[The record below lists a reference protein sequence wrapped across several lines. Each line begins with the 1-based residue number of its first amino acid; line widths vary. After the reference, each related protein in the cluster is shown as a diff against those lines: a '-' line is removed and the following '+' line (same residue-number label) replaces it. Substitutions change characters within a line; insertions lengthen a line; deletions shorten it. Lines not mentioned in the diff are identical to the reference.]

1 MPPRIDPEKTLF
13 LVDGTSNIFRA
24 FFAIRGLSTSKGFPT
39 NAVYGFTTM
48 LRKLLRDQNPR
59 LLAVAFDVA
68 EPTFR
73 HEVYAD
79 YKANRPETPDDL
91 VIQIPYVKQVC
102 RVLGVPIMEM
112 AGYEADDLIGTL
124 ADRGRR
130 EGRPVVIVAS
140 DKDLLQ
146 LVGGGVLVYNPVKD
160 LLLDEEGV
168 ETIFGVRPAQVRDVL
183 ALAGDSS
190 DNIPGVPGIG
200 DKGARDLIRQYGD
213 LETLLSRADTV
224 QRKSYREGLQ
234 NHADSARLS
243 RELATIVLDVPI
255 ELEPSALVVERPDD
269 PAAHALFLDLE
280 FHSLA
285 EEFTSQV
292 MLPEGSHSIILS
304 AAELQGAIERLS
316 SQGLCAI
323 QLLRDHP
330 EPARAGIIGVA
341 LSGPNGS
348 DTCYIPIAHRG
359 LDAPAQIAERE
370 VLDRLGPLLTGEVR
384 RLGHDVKRDTI
395 LLKRRGIRV
404 DQFAFDTMIAS
415 YLLNPSRRNHG
426 LETVAQDMAGLSVP
440 TFASLQGKGARA
452 VPLNEIAVE
461 QVAAVAC
468 ARAAAVTTIV
478 DRLEDRLEADGLTS
492 LLVDLEMPLATVLAE
507 MELNGVGIDPDFLGG
522 LSRRWEE
529 ELTSLTAEI
538 HSLAGGAFNINS
550 PKQLGEVLFGKL
562 GLRPGKKT
570 QKTRS
575 LSTGVEVLEELSLS
589 HELPRKILEYRS
601 LQKLKSTYVDTLPG
615 LVHPETGRVHTSFNQ
630 TVAATGR
637 LSSSDP
643 NLQNIPIRTEQG
655 RQIRRA
661 FVPTSGCV
669 LLSADYSQIELRV
682 LAHLCGDPALLR
694 AFHDGE
700 DIHRRTAAEVFGVH
714 PDLVSDEMRRRAKA
728 VNFGIL
734 YGMGPRRLAR
744 EQGIS
749 FKEATRFIA
758 EYFGRFP
765 KVKAYIDAT
774 VALAESAGRV
784 RTLLR
789 RIRYFPEIKGVNRVA
804 RQQAIRAAV
813 NTTIQG
819 TAADIIKEAMVV
831 LQRRLVASGSE
842 ARMILQVH
850 DELVLEVP
858 ERDLEGIAA
867 LVREVMVTVHLLD
880 VPLVVDLKAGPNW
893 LDMEPVL
900 RSQN

>member
-1 MPPRIDPEKTLF
+1 MPSRTDPENTLF
-13 LVDGTSNIFRA
+13 LVDGTSNLYRA
-24 FFAIRGLSTSKGFPT
+24 FFAIRALRTSKGVPT
-39 NAVYGFTTM
+39 NAVYGFTMM
-48 LRKLLRDQNPR
+48 LRKLLRDRQPR
-59 LLAVAFDVA
+59 LLAVAFDL
-68 EPTFR
+68 EGPTFR
-73 HEVYAD
+73 HEAYAD

-91 VIQIPYVKQVC
+91 VAQIPHVKQVC
-102 RVLGVPIMEM
+102 RVLGVPTVEM

-124 ADRGRR
+124 AERGRR

-146 LVGGGVLVYNPVKD
+146 LVGGGVLVYHPIKE

-168 ETIFGVRPAQVRDVL
+168 ETVFGVRPEQVGDVL

-200 DKGARDLIRQYGD
+200 DKGARDLIRQYGA
-213 LETLLSRADTV
+213 LETLLNRADTV
-224 QRKSYREGLQ
+224 QKKSYREGLQ

-243 RELATIVLDVPI
+243 RELATIRLDVPI
-255 ELEPSALVVERPDD
+255 GIEPSALLVERPDD
-269 PAAHALFLDLE
+269 PAARALFLELE
-280 FHSLA
+280 FDSLA
-285 EEFTSQV
+285 SEFTSPLV
-292 MLPEGSHSIILS
+292 PSGGDHTIILG
-304 AAELQGAIERLS
+304 AAELEGAIERLS
-316 SQGLCAI
+316 GWGACAI
-323 QLLRDHP
+323 HFLRDHP
-330 EPARAGIIGVA
+330 EPVRAGIIGVA
-341 LSGPNGS
+341 LSGPDGS
-348 DTCYIPIAHRG
+348 DLCYIPLAHRAPG
-359 LDAPAQIAERE
+359 APAQMPENEA
-370 VLDRLGPLLTGEVR
+370 LDRLGPLLTGKVR
-384 RLGHDVKRDTI
+384 LLAHDVKSDTI
-395 LLKRRGIRV
+395 LLKRRGIRAAE
-404 DQFAFDTMIAS
+404 FGFDTMIAS
-415 YLLNPSRRNHG
+415 YLLNPSRRSHT
-426 LETVAQDMAGLSVP
+426 LETVAQDIAGLNVP
-440 TFASLQGKGARA
+440 AFASLQGTGARA
-452 VPLNEIAVE
+452 VPLNGIAVDR
-461 QVAAVAC
+461 VAAVAC
-468 ARAAAVTTIV
+468 ARAAAVTAIV
-478 DRLEDRLEADGLTS
+478 DRLEAGLEADGLTP
-492 LLVDLEMPLATVLAE
+492 LLVNLELPLAAVLAE
-507 MELNGVGIDPDFLGG
+507 MELHGVGIDSDFLGG

-529 ELTSLTAEI
+529 ELATLTAAI

-575 LSTGVEVLEELSLS
+575 FSTGVEVLEDLSLS

-615 LVHPETGRVHTSFNQ
+615 LVHSDTGRVHSTFNQ

-661 FVPTSGCV
+661 FVPIPGCV

-682 LAHLCGDPALLR
+682 LAHLCGDQAMQR

-700 DIHRRTAAEVFGVH
+700 DIHRRTASEIFGVH
-714 PDLVSDEMRRRAKA
+714 RDLVTDEMRRRAKA
-728 VNFGIL
+728 VNFGII
-734 YGMGPRRLAR
+734 YGMGPHRLAR
-744 EQGIS
+744 EQGMP

-758 EYFGRFP
+758 EYFDRFP

-774 VALAESAGRV
+774 VALAESEGRV

-789 RIRYFPEIKGVNRVA
+789 RIRYFPEIKGANRMA

-819 TAADIIKEAMVV
+819 TAADIIKEAMVA
-831 LQRRLVASGSE
+831 LQRRLVANGSK

-850 DELVLEVP
+850 DELVFEVP
-858 ERDLEGIAA
+858 EGDLEGIAG
-867 LVREVMVTVHLLD
+867 LVREVMANVRPLD

-893 LDMEPVL
+893 LDMKPL
-900 RSQN
+900 HRSQN